1 MPLINTSV
9 PNLIQGVSQQPDA
22 TRFAGQCEEQVNA
35 LSSVAE
41 GLKKRPNTRHIA
53 KLLDTAIGANSFVHF
68 VNRSASEK
76 YVVIHDGYC
85 LKAWNM
91 DTGNEASIRFGNNI
105 YKSSFTASEVTTH
118 NANDTDGNPLNSTVY
133 HATGYTPAAGT
144 YLNTATP
151 ANLLKGL
158 TVADTTFML
167 NTQKSVALNTAHTDA
182 LEKEALVLIN
192 QGDYKKK
199 YQVNITVNP
208 EAGTTSY
215 VQATASVGLER
226 YQYSY
231 TTQSSSGWF
240 NRTYTYTTYRWRIAS
255 VNISAPNDGSGYF
268 SSNIAFS
275 SNKAT
280 YTNANYTAV
289 IDGTDGSIE
298 SAYPNNRGDYEGAG
312 STQTGYDFVYG
323 ATAPAI
329 TVSINPVSGA
339 NAGQAVSMSA
349 HTYSGT
355 SASGNNDKANTDSIA
370 YWLTSDGDGSNY
382 GSGVAMNESLTT
394 NGVAS
399 LKISDYFTVSR
410 TGSLIRL
417 TKKLTWT
424 GDFSISTTDSLG
436 DTAMTAIYK
445 EVSSISD
452 LPVKCYNGFKCKVIG
467 DTELSQ
473 DDYYVQFQ
481 TNDGGNVG
489 TGSWIECEGFDIEKG
504 FDSATMPFSLL
515 NDNTDSFVLSELNFA
530 DRKAGDNLSNPNP
543 SFVGNEITNMFFFK
557 NRLGFLSR
565 DNVIFSEAGLG
576 GEDDLG
582 VFSYNLYRTTVSS
595 LLDSAPIDVSVS
607 SRRVTTLESAVGFQE
622 NLILFSRSG
631 QFVLK
636 GGDLLTPKTISITP
650 ATNFD
655 YDETVPP
662 LPLGSYIYYPFKRGS
677 FTGLREFTV
686 NASTDNYDSA
696 EITEHVPAYIP
707 SNIIQMKGTTSEDII
722 ALVSGNE
729 PDTIY
734 IYNYFWNNNQKVLSA
749 WSKFTI
755 AGEIRGMECIESN
768 LFLVVA
774 LEGKTQLLNM
784 PLNSG
789 QVSADDFVSESS
801 VDFGKLNV
809 LLDERIEVRRLATTD
824 KLEVKK
830 ADGNW
835 SSAAADFPYSTSD
848 ATKYKFVTAAGETH
862 VVGYNTNGFF
872 LNDAGI
878 TPFYQ
883 INIYGYLGR
892 TYDMEYKF
900 SAQLFK
906 ASSGKGASPSAATA
920 MTIRNGAVFF
930 DETSEFTVKVTPEGR
945 PMASN
950 VFLASSR
957 PDAETYNGVKF
968 SEGFFRFPVHS
979 KAKHANI
986 TLQNSSPFDCKFS
999 SAEFE
1004 SFVHPRSNRYG

>member
-53 KLLDTAIGANSFVHF
+53 KLLDTAIDANSFVHF
-68 VNRSASEK
+68 INRSAAER

-91 DTGNEASIRFGNNI
+91 DTGNEASING
-105 YKSSFTASEVTTH
+105 
-118 NANDTDGNPLNSTVY
+118 STG
-133 HATGYTPAAGT
+133 GYTPSAGT

-151 ANLLKGL
+151 ANVLKGL

-208 EAGTTSY
+208 EAGGTAY
-215 VQATASVGLER
+215 EQATASVGLER

-231 TTQSSSGWF
+231 TTQSSSSGWF
-240 NRTYTYTTYRWRIAS
+240 NSTQTYTTYRWRIAS
-255 VNISAPNDGSGYF
+255 VNISATNDGSGYL
-268 SSNIAFS
+268 SSSISFS

-417 TKKLTWT
+417 TKNNTWT

-452 LPVKCYNGFKCKVIG
+452 LPAKCYNGFKCKVIG

-481 TNDGGNVG
+481 TNDGGSVG
-489 TGSWIECEGFDIEKG
+489 TGSWVECEGFNIEKG
-504 FDSATMPFSLL
+504 FDTATMPFSLL
-515 NDNTDSFVLSELNFA
+515 NDNTDSFVLSEINFA

>member
-22 TRFAGQCEEQVNA
+22 TRFDGQCEEQVNA

-53 KLLDTAIGANSFVHF
+53 KLLDTAIDANSFVHF

-91 DTGNEASIRFGNNI
+91 DTGNEASING
-105 YKSSFTASEVTTH
+105 
-118 NANDTDGNPLNSTVY
+118 STG
-133 HATGYTPAAGT
+133 GYTPSAGT

-151 ANLLKGL
+151 ANVLKGL

-312 STQTGYDFVYG
+312 STQTGYDYVYG
-323 ATAPAI
+323 ATAPTI
-329 TVSINPVSGA
+329 SVSINPVSGA

-417 TKKLTWT
+417 TKNNTWT

-582 VFSYNLYRTTVSS
+582 VFSYNLYRNTVSS

>member
-53 KLLDTAIGANSFVHF
+53 KLLDTAIDANSFVHF
-68 VNRSASEK
+68 INRSAAER

-91 DTGNEASIRFGNNI
+91 DTGNEASING
-105 YKSSFTASEVTTH
+105 
-118 NANDTDGNPLNSTVY
+118 STG
-133 HATGYTPAAGT
+133 GYTPSAGT

-151 ANLLKGL
+151 ANVLKGL

-208 EAGTTSY
+208 EAGATAY
-215 VQATASVGLER
+215 EQATASVGLER

-231 TTQSSSGWF
+231 TTQSSSSGWF
-240 NRTYTYTTYRWRIAS
+240 NSTQTYTTYRWRIAS
-255 VNISAPNDGSGYF
+255 VNISATNDGSGYL
-268 SSNIAFS
+268 SSSISFS

-582 VFSYNLYRTTVSS
+582 VFSYNLYRNTVSS

>member
-53 KLLDTAIGANSFVHF
+53 KLLDTAIDANSFVHF
-68 VNRSASEK
+68 INRSAAER

-91 DTGNEASIRFGNNI
+91 DTGNEASING
-105 YKSSFTASEVTTH
+105 
-118 NANDTDGNPLNSTVY
+118 STG
-133 HATGYTPAAGT
+133 GYTPSAGT

-151 ANLLKGL
+151 ANVLKGL

-370 YWLTSDGDGSNY
+370 YWLTSDGDGSGYWGGNER
-382 GSGVAMNESLTT
+382 AMNESVTT

-707 SNIIQMKGTTSEDII
+707 SNIIQMKGTTSENII
-722 ALVSGNE
+722 ALVSGSE